1 MKYLYIIGVLLIFIG
16 LYLFVKI
23 KSLKKEKS
31 LIDVKTSIRNI
42 SISAVLMALAAIL
55 KVYSIMI
62 TDQMRIS
69 LFALPLILAGL
80 TCGIEYGILAG
91 LGADL
96 VYSMFSAFPFNI
108 AYTFSALFWGFL
120 GGLFKLKKD
129 NLKWYEIVIGIIVV
143 LLIETHINLLSNL
156 ILYGKGTTLV
166 LMFYKYVVVLIK
178 IPVLSFLVWF
188 LNERVIKKV
197 NKLWKMK

>member
-1 MKYLYIIGVLLIFIG
+1 M
-16 LYLFVKI
+16 
-23 KSLKKEKS
+23 
-31 LIDVKTSIRNI
+31 
-42 SISAVLMALAAIL
+42 
-55 KVYSIMI
+55 
-62 TDQMRIS
+62 
-69 LFALPLILAGL
+69 
-80 TCGIEYGILAG
+80 
-91 LGADL
+91 
-96 VYSMFSAFPFNI
+96 
-108 AYTFSALFWGFL
+108 L

-129 NLKWYEIVIGIIVV
+129 NLKWYEIVVGIIVV

-197 NKLWKMK
+197 NKL